1 MPCTHA
7 SNCELYVRFA
17 ADPSI
22 EVWRKHF
29 CMGDFK
35 KCVRF
40 QNSLKGLAVPLE
52 LLPNGKTIETV
63 ADSIDVGLNTLFN
76 AIKKDRLPMVQAIMR
91 VKSVNEEISNSAG
104 VTPTMFAAQLGRTGM
119 IELFLSKGCNPHRK
133 CNKGKTALDYAVEA
147 GNTECEEILRTAMA
161 NTAPPSEKQK
171 TDIPATEETK
181 KVSVGTLFDRLYS
194 LLFGSNK
201 KAA

>member
-7 SNCELYVRFA
+7 NNCELYVRFA

-40 QNSLKGLAVPLE
+40 QNSLKGIAVPLE
-52 LLPNGKTIETV
+52 LLPNGKTIETA

-76 AIKKDRLPMVQAIMR
+76 AINKDRLPMVQAIMR
-91 VKSVNEEISNSAG
+91 VKSLNEEITNSAG
-104 VTPTMFAAQLGRTGM
+104 VTPTMFAAQLGRKEM
-119 IELFLSKGCNPHRK
+119 VELFLSKGCNPHHK
-133 CNKGKTALDYAVEA
+133 CNKGKTAMDYAAENGHEDCV
-147 GNTECEEILRTAMA
+147 EILKVAMA
-161 NTAPPSEKQK
+161 NTSPPSEKKGAAQSQ
-171 TDIPATEETK
+171 ETK
-181 KVSVGTLFDRLYS
+181 KVSVGTLFDRLYN
-194 LLFGSNK
+194 LIFGSK